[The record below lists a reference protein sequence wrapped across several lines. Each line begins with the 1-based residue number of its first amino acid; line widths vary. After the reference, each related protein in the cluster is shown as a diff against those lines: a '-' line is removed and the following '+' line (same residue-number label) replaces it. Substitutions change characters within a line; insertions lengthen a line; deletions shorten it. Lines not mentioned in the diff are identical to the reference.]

1 MNSFLT
7 NIGDKLVSKIPLLEV
22 ALEIYLKSTL
32 TNEEFTKKE
41 LKDASRCLQFNRS
54 MRKLL
59 LIL

>member
-7 NIGDKLVSKIPLLEV
+7 NIGDKLLLKIPPPEV

-41 LKDASRCLQFNRS
+41 LKDAFRRLQFN
-54 MRKLL
+54 
-59 LIL
+59 